1 MPEVSDPTH
10 IGTGA
15 CADAPVFRHLAPDVH
30 IAGIDGHVVVLKLS
44 QDRYFNLSHQHS
56 QGLRRLIGWR
66 SDGDIPVDVL
76 LATQA
81 MFDAQGILAPG
92 AHATP
97 DPRIAKRDMSP
108 RLGFDAWLAM
118 PADVA
123 RESRVRDVMRAGYWL
138 WQAQRVTRR
147 ARMRGVVDMVVR
159 SQSGVRTQYGA
170 PQDYLPY
177 VAAMHSA
184 ALVYPQCS
192 PCLPWYAALTAW
204 CARDGLRL
212 RLVIGVQ
219 RQPFY
224 AHAWAESDARVIG
237 DDLRRR
243 EQLAVIYE
251 TPV

>member
-1 MPEVSDPTH
+1 MSDPTQ

-30 IAGIDGHVVVLKLS
+30 IAGIDRHVVVLKLS
-44 QDRYFNLSHQHS
+44 HDRYFNLSYPHS
-56 QGLRRLIGWR
+56 QALRQLIGWPR
-66 SDGDIPVDVL
+66 DGDISADTL

-81 MFDAQGILAPG
+81 MFEAQGILAPLG
-92 AHATP
+92 RTTP
-97 DPRIAKRDMSP
+97 DPRIATRDIPP
-108 RLGFDAWLAM
+108 RLGFDAWLAL

-123 RESRVRDVMRAGYWL
+123 RAPRVRDVMRAGYWL

-147 ARMRGVVDMVVR
+147 ARMRGVVDMVERAQAEVT
-159 SQSGVRTQYGA
+159 TQYGA

-177 VAAMHSA
+177 VAAMHRA

-224 AHAWAESDARVIG
+224 AHAWAESDSRVIG

-251 TPV
+251 TPA

>member
-1 MPEVSDPTH
+1 MPEVSDPTL
-10 IGTGA
+10 IGSGA

-30 IAGIDGHVVVLKLS
+30 IAGIDRHVVALNLS
-44 QDRYFNLSHQHS
+44 HDRYFNLSYHHS
-56 QGLRRLIGWR
+56 QALRQLIGWPH
-66 SDGDIPVDVL
+66 DGGITADDL

-81 MFDAQGILAPG
+81 MFEAQGILAPM
-92 AHATP
+92 ARTTP
-97 DPRIAKRDMSP
+97 DTRIAARDLAP
-108 RLGFDAWLAM
+108 RGGFDAWLAM

-123 RESRVRDVMRAGYWL
+123 RVPRVRDVVRAGYWL

-147 ARMRGVVDMVVR
+147 ARMRGVVDMVTR
-159 SQSGVRTQYGA
+159 AQADRRTQYGT
-170 PQDYLPY
+170 PQDYSPY
-177 VAAMHSA
+177 VAAMHRA

-192 PCLPWYAALTAW
+192 PCLPWYAALAAW

-224 AHAWAESDARVIG
+224 AHAWTESDSRVIG

-243 EQLAVIYE
+243 DQLAVIYE
-251 TPV
+251 TPA